1 MLAAGK
7 RVWCGVA
14 RGEGDGRKRKAKSEM
29 QIITINGEISP
40 EVVAANNYGADDVDD
55 GERQT
60 ELRNENNL
68 CTILITHIHIL

>member
-1 MLAAGK
+1 MKG
-7 RVWCGVA
+7 G
-14 RGEGDGRKRKAKSEM
+14 RGSKWKAKSEM

-40 EVVAANNYGADDVDD
+40 EVVAANNDDAGD

-60 ELRNENNL
+60 ELQNENNL